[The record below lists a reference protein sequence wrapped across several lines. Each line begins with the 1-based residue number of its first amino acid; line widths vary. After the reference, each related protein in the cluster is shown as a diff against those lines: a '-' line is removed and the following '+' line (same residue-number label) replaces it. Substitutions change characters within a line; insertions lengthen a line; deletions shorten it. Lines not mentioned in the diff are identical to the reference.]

1 MMCEQAACRRAHNSL
16 WSFLSFRLTYNR
28 SFLLAISFSDTP
40 VSMPQ
45 RWFSFE
51 SMTDSRGCKTIEVAM
66 TSNITQ
72 DELKLP
78 TLKVKEAKTGVLM

>member
-1 MMCEQAACRRAHNSL
+1 MCEQAACRRAHNSL
-16 WSFLSFRLTYNR
+16 WSCVYCRLNYNR
-28 SFLLAISFSDTP
+28 SFLLAMTFSDTP